1 MQYSSL
7 LGRLLARPT
16 TLFGVFQPTS
26 SSRSIP
32 ILSALFLFILSL
44 SGLTQAQ
51 VPAACQN
58 TSCKYLNTSLSP
70 QERAADLVSRMTLEE
85 KAAQV
90 GHTAPAIPRL
100 GVPEYNWW
108 NEGLHGVARAGVA
121 TVFPQAIGMA
131 ASWDEPLMQQVGD
144 IISTEFRAKYVE
156 RVHPNGGTDWYRGLT
171 VWSPNINIFRD
182 PRWGRGQETYG
193 EDPHLTAR
201 MGIGFIN
208 GLQGDDPKFF
218 KTIATSKHYAVHSG
232 PESNRH
238 REDVSPSP
246 RDLED
251 TYLPAFRATVTEGN
265 VQSIMCAYNAVDG
278 IPACA
283 SEDLMET
290 RLRQQWGFK
299 GFVVSDCG
307 GAANIYREDSLHYV
321 KTPEEGVAVGI
332 KAGMDLICGDYRNN
346 MTTEIQPIINAVK
359 QGLLPQ
365 ATLDQAL
372 TRLFTGRMQLGMF
385 DAPQS
390 LPFASIKAQDYDT
403 PAHHAVSLEM
413 AKKSMV
419 LLKNDGLLPLKK
431 APTTIAVIG
440 PNADS
445 YDALVGNYY
454 GKPSKPVTVLD
465 GIRARFPEAKIIY
478 AEGTGLIGPAE
489 PPVPDAAVCTDKAC
503 KKPGLNVEHYAG
515 TKLEGSPTLTRVDT
529 NARFDWQGEERAS
542 SMRWTG
548 YLKAPKSGEYQF
560 RFLSEGG
567 YRVWV
572 GDTLVVDEWGVG
584 DAPSILSGKTTL
596 NEGEIYALKVEAFQ
610 NGPRGIQKLL
620 WSPPVDSGEE
630 AVVAAKQADLVVFVG
645 GLSARVEGEE
655 MRVEAAGF
663 AGGDRT
669 SLDLPAPQQKLLE
682 RLHATK
688 KPIVLVLM
696 SGSAVAVNWADK
708 HIPAIVEAWYPGG
721 EGGHAVAGLLA
732 GDYSPAGRLPVTFYK
747 SADELP
753 AFNDYSMDGRTY
765 RYFKGDVLYPF
776 GHGLSY
782 TTFKYAKPELSAAS
796 IKAGEKLD
804 VKVAVTNSG
813 KRDSDEVV
821 QLYLAKP
828 KDPANPTLAG
838 FARVHLKAGEKKTVS
853 LALDARAL
861 SQVDAKGIRSVEPG
875 TYTIHLGGG
884 QPRHAK
890 TVAAKLTVTGKAE
903 LPK

>member
-1 MQYSSL
+1 MQYPFPF
-7 LGRLLARPT
+7 ARHFSAT
-16 TLFGVFQPTS
+16 AVQIMFLSVVFFTPLVSYAQAKASHAQTP
-26 SSRSIP
+26 P
-32 ILSALFLFILSL
+32 ACKN
-44 SGLTQAQ
+44 TQ
-51 VPAACQN
+51 
-58 TSCKYLNTSLSP
+58 CKYLDPSQTP
-70 QERAADLVSRMTLEE
+70 EKRAADLVSRMTLEE
-85 KAAQV
+85 KAGQI

-131 ASWDEPLMQQVGD
+131 ASWDEPLIQQVSD
-144 IISTEFRAKYVE
+144 VISTEFRAKYFEHV
-156 RVHPNGGTDWYRGLT
+156 RPDGGTDWYRGLT

-193 EDPHLTAR
+193 EDPYLTAR
-201 MGIGFIN
+201 MGIGFIK

-218 KTIATSKHYAVHSG
+218 KTIATSKHFAVHSG

-238 REDVSPSP
+238 REDVSPTL

-251 TYLPAFRATVTEGN
+251 TYLPAFRATVIEGN
-265 VQSIMCAYNAVDG
+265 VQSIMCAYNAVYG

-283 SEDLMET
+283 SEDLLET
-290 RLRQQWGFK
+290 RLRNNWGFK

-307 GAANIYREDSLHYV
+307 GAANIYREDSLHYA
-321 KTPEEGVAVGI
+321 KTAEQGVAMGI

-346 MTTEIQPIINAVK
+346 MTTEVQPIINAVK

-365 ATLDQAL
+365 SALDLAL
-372 TRLFTGRMQLGMF
+372 QRLFIGRIRLGMF

-390 LPFASIKAQDYDT
+390 LPFATIKATDYDT
-403 PAHHAVSLEM
+403 PDHHAVSLEM

-431 APTTIAVIG
+431 VQKTIAVIG

-465 GIRARFPEAKIIY
+465 GIRARFPNSKIVY
-478 AEGTGLIGPAE
+478 VEGTGLIGPAE
-489 PPVPDAAVCTDKAC
+489 PPVPDSALCADAAC
-503 KKPGLNVEHYAG
+503 KTPGLKAEHYAG
-515 TKLEGSPTLTRVDT
+515 LKLEGKPTLARTDP
-529 NARFDWQGEERAS
+529 NASFNWQGEERHS
-542 SMRWTG
+542 SIRWTG
-548 YLKAPKSGEYQF
+548 YLKAPLSGEYQF

-572 GDTLVVDEWGVG
+572 GDSLVVDEWGVG
-584 DAPSILSGKTTL
+584 DAPSILSGTTAL
-596 NEGEIYALKVEAFQ
+596 KAGEIYPIKVESFQ
-610 NGPRGIQKLL
+610 VGPRGVQKLL
-620 WSPPVDSGEE
+620 WSLPLDSGKE
-630 AVVAAKQADLVVFVG
+630 AVAAAKNADLVIFVG

-655 MRVEAAGF
+655 MKVQAAGF

-669 SLDLPAPQQKLLE
+669 SLDLPAPQQNLLE
-682 RLHATK
+682 RLHATQ

-696 SGSAVAVNWADK
+696 NGSALSVNWADK
-708 HIPAIVEAWYPGG
+708 NIPAIIEAWYPGG

-747 SADELP
+747 SADQLP
-753 AFNDYSMDGRTY
+753 DFSDYRMDGRTY

-776 GHGLSY
+776 GYGLSY
-782 TTFKYAKPELSAAS
+782 TTFNYATPSLLARS
-796 IKAGEKLD
+796 IKAGEHLNATI
-804 VKVAVTNSG
+804 AVTNSG

-821 QLYLAKP
+821 QLYVTKP
-828 KDPANPTLAG
+828 NDTANPTLVG
-838 FARVHLKAGEKKTVS
+838 FSRLHLKAGETKAVTLKV
-853 LALDARAL
+853 DARAL
-861 SQVDAKGIRSVEPG
+861 SLVDAKGARKVEPG
-875 TYTIHLGGG
+875 NYTLHAGGG
-884 QPRHAK
+884 QPSHAK
-890 TVAAKLTVTGKAE
+890 TAAAKFSVTGKAK